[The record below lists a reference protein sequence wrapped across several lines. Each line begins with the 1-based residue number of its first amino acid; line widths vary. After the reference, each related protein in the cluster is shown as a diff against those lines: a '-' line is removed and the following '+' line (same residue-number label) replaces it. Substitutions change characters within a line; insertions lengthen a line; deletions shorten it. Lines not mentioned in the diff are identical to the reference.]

1 MHLAKHVCVIGG
13 GIQSASTC
21 YFLNKLNPALKIT
34 VLEASAVSIAP
45 HASGKGG
52 GFLARDWGSGV
63 TTEFHHRS
71 FALHEEIAAELQLT
85 SYRKGLRVISV
96 NPGTGNSNNF
106 SSQRSFAEDDASEE
120 ALLAKAVEKTERE
133 RRERKGARA
142 KDPSEV
148 TPNYLDGNFGRASVM
163 ETESDM
169 AAAQV
174 HPREYTEKVM
184 AASGAVVKL
193 NANVQSVTMH
203 NEAVTG
209 VVYKDDK
216 NAEFTIDCDTVVC
229 CNGPWASKVEQWFA
243 CAGVNFPMQGIKSVS
258 LCFDDKE
265 EVDGVG
271 IFTGED
277 DRFNTHLEIYPRPDG
292 EIYIC
297 GVGGSDYVS
306 KGELQADKN
315 LYSW

>member
-1 MHLAKHVCVIGG
+1 
-13 GIQSASTC
+13 
-21 YFLNKLNPALKIT
+21 
-34 VLEASAVSIAP
+34 
-45 HASGKGG
+45 
-52 GFLARDWGSGV
+52 
-63 TTEFHHRS
+63 
-71 FALHEEIAAELQLT
+71 
-85 SYRKGLRVISV
+85 
-96 NPGTGNSNNF
+96 
-106 SSQRSFAEDDASEE
+106 
-120 ALLAKAVEKTERE
+120 
-133 RRERKGARA
+133 
-142 KDPSEV
+142 
-148 TPNYLDGNFGRASVM
+148 
-163 ETESDM
+163 M